1 MADQALLYSDG
12 TWRVQDG
19 LLKLTDPARPVGKR
33 LYGSENYGDYIA
45 EADITPLDEDMDVG
59 ILIRTRNPAKGG
71 AGDDAVK
78 GTYFAQGYYAGM
90 TRGGLCLL
98 KLNYGREELARVPM
112 EFAVNETYHMKV
124 EAEGSV
130 IRVYLGGELCLEY
143 EDQDRPFLYGS
154 AGVRGFLCNADI
166 DNFRIEGLGD
176 E

>member
-1 MADQALLYSDG
+1 MTRRCSGYWSRRSG
-12 TWRVQDG
+12 GPTETPCSGRWS
-19 LLKLTDPARPVGKR
+19 P
-33 LYGSENYGDYIA
+33 
-45 EADITPLDEDMDVG
+45 EADITPLDEDVDVG